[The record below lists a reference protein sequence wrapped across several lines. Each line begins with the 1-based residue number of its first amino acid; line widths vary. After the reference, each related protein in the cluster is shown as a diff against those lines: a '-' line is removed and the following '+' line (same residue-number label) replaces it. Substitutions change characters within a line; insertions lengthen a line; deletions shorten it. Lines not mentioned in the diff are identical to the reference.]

1 MSDPQAILR
10 WLPFAIPLF
19 VIGLWLLITTLLGL
33 LSGWFNLQQWYPDEG
48 AEEPLLKLRGQSA
61 QVGIVNFNNALT
73 LAVYRNGLGV
83 RIPRVF
89 ALFSKP
95 LLIPWTE
102 IEASAT
108 KSLWIRMVRLD
119 LGKPA
124 NGKLVVREKVWAKL
138 AEAAGPLAPV
148 VNP

>member
-1 MSDPQAILR
+1 MSDPTAILR
-10 WLPFAIPLF
+10 FLPFLIPLAF
-19 VIGLWLLITTLLGL
+19 VGFWLLITTLLGL

-48 AEEPLLKLRGQSA
+48 TDEPVLKLKRQSG

-73 LAVYRNGLGV
+73 LSVYRTGLGIRV
-83 RIPRVF
+83 PRIF

-108 KSLWIRMVRLD
+108 KSLWVRLVRLD

-124 NGKLVVREKVWAKL
+124 NGKLVVREKLWAKL
-138 AEAAGPLAPV
+138 AEAAGPAAPT